1 MRRQGESSAEVL
13 EGDGGKEAPS
23 SPDAGLWLGKGGVFA
38 AVAKPTGWGA
48 AAALGKMGP
57 GWCCQVSKLIM
68 RLTTQPPNFL

>member
-13 EGDGGKEAPS
+13 EGDGRKEALS

-48 AAALGKMGP
+48 AAP
-57 GWCCQVSKLIM
+57 
-68 RLTTQPPNFL
+68 